1 VVIERLHFYF
11 HLSLKFIQAF
21 TTYISIIHF
30 IYLFV
35 NIYFVFL
42 NKNKYSKEYKTLGQA
57 WSKLPLYED
66 EKKVKE
72 FFKLL
77 DEKQVILLVSGTGS
91 GKTVLVPK
99 FVLKYVISKKLEG
112 KIAVTNPK
120 SLTTK
125 NNAVYGASTLDVKLG
140 EEVGYKFKGA
150 PSDSVSEK
158 SKLLYVTDGL
168 ILATILSGDKLL
180 KDYQC
185 VIIDEAHERNIQ
197 IDILLKMLKEVLYER
212 PDFKLII
219 MSATINSTV
228 FKNYFD
234 NGKLKYGD
242 IEISGKSNFPI
253 EQHFL
258 KPDEKVSR
266 GNYVEKA
273 VERCLKIINSDKE
286 GDIIVFIYSYI

>member
-1 VVIERLHFYF
+1 MT
-11 HLSLKFIQAF
+11 KFKYVKDILD
-21 TTYISIIHF
+21 SKGKKK
-30 IYLFV
+30 
-35 NIYFVFL
+35 NFL
-42 NKNKYSKEYKTLGQA
+42 NENKYSNEYKLLGKS

-72 FFKLL
+72 FFNLL
-77 DEKQVILLVSGTGS
+77 EEKQVILLVSGTGS

-99 FVLKYVISKKLEG
+99 FVLKYVVSQKLEG

-125 NNAVYGASTLDVKLG
+125 NNAIYGASTLDVKLG

-150 PSDSVSEK
+150 PDDSSSDK

-168 ILATILSGDKLL
+168 ILAKILSGDKLL

-219 MSATINSTV
+219 MSATINSKV

-234 NGKLKYGD
+234 NGKLKYGE
-242 IEISGKSNFPI
+242 IEVSGKSNYPI
-253 EQHFL
+253 DQHFL
-258 KPDEKVSR
+258 DPKEKV
-266 GNYVEKA
+266 
-273 VERCLKIINSDKE
+273 
-286 GDIIVFIYSYI
+286 

>member
-1 VVIERLHFYF
+1 MT
-11 HLSLKFIQAF
+11 KFK
-21 TTYISIIHF
+21 YIKDILDSKGKKK
-30 IYLFV
+30 
-35 NIYFVFL
+35 NFL
-42 NKNKYSKEYKTLGQA
+42 NKNKYSKEYKTLGQF

-72 FFKLL
+72 FFMLL

-158 SKLLYVTDGL
+158 SK
-168 ILATILSGDKLL
+168 
-180 KDYQC
+180 
-185 VIIDEAHERNIQ
+185 R
-197 IDILLKMLKEVLYER
+197 
-212 PDFKLII
+212 
-219 MSATINSTV
+219 
-228 FKNYFD
+228 
-234 NGKLKYGD
+234 
-242 IEISGKSNFPI
+242 
-253 EQHFL
+253 
-258 KPDEKVSR
+258 
-266 GNYVEKA
+266 KA
-273 VERCLKIINSDKE
+273 I
-286 GDIIVFIYSYI
+286 FY